1 MQAAMAINSLNRS
14 HPSLIPTRAEAGRSE
29 VGRAETGR
37 AEVDVTGKA
46 GCGDCVL
53 GKLCLP
59 RIFTSQSPDS
69 ARGHLN
75 SLVRQNK
82 AMLRR
87 KDVLFHQG
95 HEFDSLFVVRAGA
108 IKTVMLDENGTEHIT
123 GFHLPGDIVGLDGI
137 STSRYATTAVALDS
151 TSVCTLPF
159 AALEK
164 VASQVPDVQHYV
176 FRIMAQEIQKDQ
188 NMMLTL
194 GHRSADQRMAAFLL
208 RLSQHFQHRHLSA
221 DSFRLPMSRGDI
233 GNFLGLAVETVCRI
247 LTRFQKINLLQTDGR
262 TVSQLDIAGLQTLL
276 STPAREL

>member
-1 MQAAMAINSLNRS
+1 MQAAMAINSLNRP
-14 HPSLIPTRAEAGRSE
+14 HPSLIPTRSETGRSEAGRSD
-29 VGRAETGR
+29 
-37 AEVDVTGKA
+37 VDTAGKA

-59 RIFTSQSPDS
+59 RIFTSLSQDS
-69 ARGHLN
+69 VRGHLN

-82 AMLRR
+82 ALLKR

-95 HEFDSLFVVRAGA
+95 HEFDSLYVVRTGA

-137 STSRYATTAVALDS
+137 STSRYATTAIALDS

-164 VASQVPDVQHYV
+164 VASQVPDVQHHV

-188 NMMLTL
+188 HMMLTL
-194 GHRSADQRMAAFLL
+194 GHRSAEQRLAGFLL
-208 RLSQHFQHRHLSA
+208 RLSQHFQHRHLAA
-221 DSFRLPMSRGDI
+221 DSFRLPMSRGEI

-247 LTRFQKINLLQTDGR
+247 LTRFQKIELLQTDGR
-262 TVSQLDIAGLQTLL
+262 SVSQLDIAGLKALL